1 MKMKRKV
8 LFVGLMALLAAS
20 GVTAFLYYLVAD
32 RLIEPTVVEAS
43 TQQPVIVAARGIAR
57 GVRLD
62 ESDLFIETRD
72 VEQIPPGAYDSIDRL
87 TGKLVVQPVAEGELL
102 LPGHFPATGNGGLSS
117 AIPPGMRAV
126 SLHVEEY
133 AGVTQIVEVGDR
145 VDVHVASGRLSPGR
159 GEITLRTLSQSLEV
173 LSTGREFA
181 EDRRKAIPVV
191 TVLVA
196 SEHAEQLALADQAGA
211 IRLSLRNP
219 VDDEAV
225 KTPAGG
231 TQAGSVVAGSRA
243 SSRPRGRTKPKP
255 APEPEAEK
263 AAVRKRVRAS
273 QDAQVLITL
282 KFAGLGDEALSL
294 MTARLVR
301 RTQKAP
307 LIISSFEAGWD
318 AQSLLGALEVKQNV
332 EVFDAPSY
340 LTLNAT
346 EAQFEKASFA
356 PLKPEL
362 TGGVDADLDRVGVKV
377 NLSPRIT
384 ESGRI
389 RMKVRAEVIIPDGTH
404 TVRIGS
410 TDLPR
415 VTVRRSESELE
426 LADGQSFWI
435 RGLIDRP
442 GAWDFLRRLFPERP
456 LERDRNDELVI
467 VVTPT
472 IVDLSAPDALAQLN
486 D

>member
-72 VEQIPPGAYDSIDRL
+72 VEQIPPGAYASIDRL

-145 VDVHVASGRLSPGR
+145 VDVHVASGRRSPGR

-356 PLKPEL
+356 LLKPEL

>member
-1 MKMKRKV
+1 MKMKRKA

-145 VDVHVASGRLSPGR
+145 VDVHVASGCRSPGR

-196 SEHAEQLALADQAGA
+196 SEHAA
-211 IRLSLRNP
+211 R
-219 VDDEAV
+219 
-225 KTPAGG
+225 AGG
-231 TQAGSVVAGSRA
+231 SGWGHTAV
-243 SSRPRGRTKPKP
+243 P
-255 APEPEAEK
+255 A
-263 AAVRKRVRAS
+263 
-273 QDAQVLITL
+273 
-282 KFAGLGDEALSL
+282 
-294 MTARLVR
+294 
-301 RTQKAP
+301 
-307 LIISSFEAGWD
+307 
-318 AQSLLGALEVKQNV
+318 
-332 EVFDAPSY
+332 
-340 LTLNAT
+340 
-346 EAQFEKASFA
+346 
-356 PLKPEL
+356 
-362 TGGVDADLDRVGVKV
+362 
-377 NLSPRIT
+377 
-384 ESGRI
+384 ESG
-389 RMKVRAEVIIPDGTH
+389 G
-404 TVRIGS
+404 
-410 TDLPR
+410 
-415 VTVRRSESELE
+415 RRSRQDSR
-426 LADGQSFWI
+426 
-435 RGLIDRP
+435 RGNAGGFGRGGEP
-442 GAWDFLRRLFPERP
+442 RFQPAEG
-456 LERDRNDELVI
+456 
-467 VVTPT
+467 
-472 IVDLSAPDALAQLN
+472 PDQTETST
-486 D
+486 